1 MSDNEGHSGAP
12 PSDEDLS
19 LPKATVAKMIS
30 GTLASIMDYAHSF
43 LTLFIYGCV
52 FRIELLPKDVTCAK
66 DTRDLVI
73 ECCVGEGPA
82 PFPLA
87 RPPLMRALCS
97 VLSLQ

>member
-1 MSDNEGHSGAP
+1 MSDHEAGGM

-19 LPKATVAKMIS
+19 LPKATVTKMIQGACLLRPPS
-30 GTLASIMDYAHSF
+30 PRAPVPTRPDRRA
-43 LTLFIYGCV
+43 
-52 FRIELLPKDVTCAK
+52 ELLRNEITCAK

-73 ECCVGEGPA
+73 ECCVGEGPT
-82 PFPLA
+82 PFPRA